1 VWKDCLTLRT
11 FSWLWTTIFPLGI
24 KYLSVIFFEIIL
36 TRVMELFFLK
46 YPTEISGIGL
56 VRERIS
62 TEVRL
67 SCFCLNVTAALLFL
81 LIAVETDGSA
91 WYSPLATR
99 DQHLF
104 SLKYKE
110 SVHLQLHVTIGNTK
124 ITQQNIYQTKN
135 VCGKINL
142 ITHDYGHWP

>member
-1 VWKDCLTLRT
+1 
-11 FSWLWTTIFPLGI
+11 
-24 KYLSVIFFEIIL
+24 VIFFEIIF

-67 SCFCLNVTAALLFL
+67 MSCFCLNVTAALLFL

-91 WYSPLATR
+91 
-99 DQHLF
+99 
-104 SLKYKE
+104 
-110 SVHLQLHVTIGNTK
+110 
-124 ITQQNIYQTKN
+124 
-135 VCGKINL
+135 
-142 ITHDYGHWP
+142 